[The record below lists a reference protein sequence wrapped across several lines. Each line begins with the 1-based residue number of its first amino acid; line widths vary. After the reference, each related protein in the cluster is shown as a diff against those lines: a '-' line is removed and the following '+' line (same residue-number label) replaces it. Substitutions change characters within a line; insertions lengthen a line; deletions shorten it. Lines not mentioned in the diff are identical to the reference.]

1 MENDQGYDVNVDE
14 SMRAFSP
21 LGDMGMGK
29 SLAIPIAKMLTS
41 RRHNQRLTGPA
52 TDSLQIPIAR
62 MIAHGRNLAPV
73 TDLAGD
79 EFMPGMGDN
88 EEFMP
93 GMGDNGDMLPGMGAC
108 DPEQIRNAM
117 AWMPGFGD
125 TDDNGMLPGMGDT
138 ETPVRYRNHF
148 VVRRPSGSFQVWKSN
163 GKPVGSYRTMDRA
176 QAAIN
181 GAIEAVRPPKTWLS
195 NDDTHAMK
203 SSLGDESFMPGMGS
217 DDSMLPGMGED
228 ATVPAAK
235 RTPLKSFNP
244 SGDRRR
250 VHGSAAGRNI
260 TPALGVKLSSPLFQ
274 KSLAWKNRSLA
285 HKNGLGKKLGGRDNA
300 KMPVAGGSM
309 LPGLSD
315 DDSLAGPAYGALAD
329 EEFLYA
335 QVADYDMGAIN
346 LPIIGS
352 VSPLVA
358 VGVAVAAFF
367 VGKALFKKH

>member
-88 EEFMP
+88 EEFM
-93 GMGDNGDMLPGMGAC
+93 
-108 DPEQIRNAM
+108 
-117 AWMPGFGD
+117 
-125 TDDNGMLPGMGDT
+125 PGMGDT